1 MDWKAFP
8 ADKDLVNSDAEHR
21 GQHHDVVQRGH
32 GGPPLPLVNG
42 LGGGEIESV
51 IERLEQQQQSFVRY
65 KKSRLEI
72 QGFINEIGYDPRE
85 PKITVKDMPPFDPDA
100 EIIAL
105 SLTIPSWIG
114 SVERIK
120 KGKDLN
126 AITQASW

>member
-1 MDWKAFP
+1 MSSLNPK
-8 ADKDLVNSDAEHR
+8 
-21 GQHHDVVQRGH
+21 Q
-32 GGPPLPLVNG
+32 
-42 LGGGEIESV
+42 IESV

-126 AITQASW
+126 AITQRARNQLSSVLYELQRSLSELLDTLKEVD